1 MNRATQKSFQRAA
14 TAASAVALILTIGL
28 GTPAALADEAD
39 AKALFKAMSDY
50 LGAQKAIA
58 FNYDTNLEVV
68 TTDQQKLALAS
79 SGAVTLSRPDK
90 IRAMRTGGYAEVE
103 MIFDGKMLTLHRKD
117 DNVFAQVAAA
127 GSIDNLIDTLR
138 DKYHRPVPGADLLT
152 SNVYDQL
159 MPLVIDTKD
168 LGSGVIGGVECNHL
182 AFRTEEVDWQIW
194 IAVGERP
201 YPCRLTITTK
211 LVAGFPQYTAQIREW
226 KAGGEVAADDFGFK
240 NQTDAKKV
248 EPSDLP
254 NMDELPDDV
263 RPRRSK
269 MIISKRLG
277 LYLLM
282 AIVGLGGLEL
292 GQRIGIPG
300 VYSVVSPAEARV
312 GRPLTPV
319 SVAGVTRRTVRRCA
333 AGVYNC

>member
-1 MNRATQKSFQRAA
+1 MNRATHKSVGR
-14 TAASAVALILTIGL
+14 AASAASAMAMILTIGL
-28 GTPAALADEAD
+28 AAPAARADEAE

-50 LGAQKAIA
+50 LGAQKTIT
-58 FNYDTNLEVV
+58 FDYDTNLEVV

-90 IRAMRTGGYAEVE
+90 IRATRTGGFAEVE
-103 MIFDGKMLTLHRKD
+103 LIFDGKMLTLHRKD
-117 DNVFAQVAAA
+117 ENVFAQVETP

-201 YPCRLTITTK
+201 YPCRLTITSK
-211 LVAGFPQYTAQIREW
+211 LVTGLPQYTAQVSDW
-226 KAGGEVAADDFGFK
+226 KTGGEVAADDFGFK

-254 NMDELPDDV
+254 NMDELPDQFA
-263 RPRRSK
+263 P
-269 MIISKRLG
+269 
-277 LYLLM
+277 
-282 AIVGLGGLEL
+282 GG
-292 GQRIGIPG
+292 
-300 VYSVVSPAEARV
+300 AK
-312 GRPLTPV
+312 
-319 SVAGVTRRTVRRCA
+319 
-333 AGVYNC
+333 